1 MLKIGKMAVTSP
13 FRWPFRVIRESEASG
28 ATSQTQAVN
37 DRAALGILS
46 RALLEAAAALD
57 IAAGHFR
64 NGQATPMMSQ
74 RAHFAAKAARDVLED
89 LGITRRAPATRSG
102 AKV

>member
-1 MLKIGKMAVTSP
+1 MLKIGKMALTWP
-13 FRWPFRVIRESEASG
+13 FRWPIRVIRESE
-28 ATSQTQAVN
+28 TSQTQTSAN
-37 DRAALGILS
+37 DRAAIGILS
-46 RALLEAAAALD
+46 RALLEAAAALEID
-57 IAAGHFR
+57 AGHFR

-89 LGITRRAPATRSG
+89 LGITRRAPAARSG